1 MEITIT
7 SGMTSDKVAEQLKE
21 KGVIENSDEFDS
33 FMMENGYDDKIWVGD
48 HTVSSDDT
56 YEEIANKLM
65 GKQ

>member
-1 MEITIT
+1 MKMI
-7 SGMTSDKVAEQLKE
+7 QRRCQ
-21 KGVIENSDEFDS
+21 
-33 FMMENGYDDKIWVGD
+33 MENGYDDKIWVGD